1 MASVGIVTT
10 TLPRPAPSETP
21 SPTRGLRPWYA
32 LMLAGGALGLFTAGW
47 QTVERIAWAA
57 DPNATSVC
65 EINSVLSCS
74 SVFSHWQSSALG
86 VPNSLIAMGVFG
98 TVMSA
103 GLAGVL
109 GSRLSRGYVATVFG
123 LTVFMTAFVVW
134 YLEQSALSI
143 GVLCLFCVGCAVN
156 IVVAGIGVTRVASRT
171 GSLGGGAFGRG
182 VAAMVGSGADL
193 VAWLGLAALLAL
205 MMWLGLA
212 L

>member
-1 MASVGIVTT
+1 MTS
-10 TLPRPAPSETP
+10 TLPRTTSTETP
-21 SPTRGLRPWYA
+21 SEVRGLRPWYA
-32 LMLAGGALGLFTAGW
+32 LMLVGGALGLFTAGW

-57 DPNATSVC
+57 DPNAASVC

-109 GSRLSRGYVATVFG
+109 GSRLSRSYLATVFG

-156 IVVAGIGVTRVASRT
+156 IIVAGIGVTRVASRT
-171 GSLGGGAFGRG
+171 GALGQGGLGRG
-182 VAAMVGSGADL
+182 VAAMVEARADV
-193 VAWLGLAALLAL
+193 VAWLGLAALLTL
-205 MMWLGLA
+205 MMVLGLT

>member
-1 MASVGIVTT
+1 
-10 TLPRPAPSETP
+10 
-21 SPTRGLRPWYA
+21 
-32 LMLAGGALGLFTAGW
+32 MLAGGALGLFTAGW
-47 QTVERIAWAA
+47 QTVERVRWAA
-57 DPNATSVC
+57 NPGAKSVC

-109 GSRLSRGYVATVFG
+109 GSRLSRSYVATAFG
-123 LTVFMTAFVVW
+123 LTLFMTAFVVW

-143 GVLCLFCVGCAVN
+143 GVLCLFCVGCALN
-156 IVVAGIGVTRVASRT
+156 IIIAGVGVTRVASRT
-171 GSLGGGAFGRG
+171 GSLGSGSLGRG
-182 VAAMVGSGADL
+182 VTAMVESGADV

>member
-1 MASVGIVTT
+1 MTS
-10 TLPRPAPSETP
+10 TLPRTTSTETP
-21 SPTRGLRPWYA
+21 TEVRGLLPWYA
-32 LMLAGGALGLFTAGW
+32 LMLVGGALGLFTAGW

-57 DPNATSVC
+57 DPNASSVC

-156 IVVAGIGVTRVASRT
+156 IIVAGIGVTRVASRT
-171 GSLGGGAFGRG
+171 GALGQGGFGRG
-182 VAAMVGSGADL
+182 VAAMVEARADV
-193 VAWLGLAALLAL
+193 VAWLGLGALLTL
-205 MMWLGLA
+205 MMVLGLT

>member
-1 MASVGIVTT
+1 MTS
-10 TLPRPAPSETP
+10 TLPRPTSTEAPAE
-21 SPTRGLRPWYA
+21 TRGLSPWYA

-57 DPNATSVC
+57 DPNASSVC

-156 IVVAGIGVTRVASRT
+156 IIVAGIGVTRVASRT
-171 GSLGGGAFGRG
+171 GALGQGGFGRG
-182 VAAMVGSGADL
+182 VAAMVEARADV
-193 VAWLGLAALLAL
+193 VAWLGLAALLTL
-205 MMWLGLA
+205 MMVLGLT

>member
-1 MASVGIVTT
+1 MTS
-10 TLPRPAPSETP
+10 TLQRPAPSETP
-21 SPTRGLRPWYA
+21 LPARGLRPWYA
-32 LMLAGGALGLFTAGW
+32 LVLVGGALGLFTAGW

-57 DPNATSVC
+57 NPGVKSVC

-98 TVMSA
+98 TLMSA

-109 GSRLSRGYVATVFG
+109 GSRLSHGYVATVFG
-123 LTVFMTAFVVW
+123 LTVFMTAFIVW

-156 IVVAGIGVTRVASRT
+156 IVVAGVGVTRVASRT
-171 GSLGGGAFGRG
+171 GSLGGGRFGGG
-182 VAAMVGSGADL
+182 VAAMVESGADL
-193 VAWLGLAALLAL
+193 VAWVGLASLLAL

>member
-1 MASVGIVTT
+1 MTS
-10 TLPRPAPSETP
+10 TLPRTASTEVPDV
-21 SPTRGLRPWYA
+21 TRGLRPWYA
-32 LMLAGGALGLFTAGW
+32 LMLVGGALGLFTAGW

-57 DPNATSVC
+57 DPNASSVC

-98 TVMSA
+98 TVMSG

-109 GSRLSRGYVATVFG
+109 GSRLSRAFVATLFG

-156 IVVAGIGVTRVASRT
+156 IIVAGIGVTRVASLS
-171 GSLGGGAFGRG
+171 GALGQGALARG
-182 VAAMVGSGADL
+182 VSAMVDARADV
-193 VAWLGLAALLAL
+193 VAWLGLAALLTL
-205 MMWLGLA
+205 MMVLGLT